1 MNIAQKT
8 KGIVFKN
15 YSFDE
20 GYIVNEL
27 KKLMQQYESTEA
39 FVDYF
44 YKLDGDDWIADS
56 YIGEK
61 SSLLNRE
68 PYYWVCGLD
77 SENLEVL
84 LGLMGWVWDSVAEKW
99 LTHFKDDE
107 EKMEDFKNLTKEEF
121 LNSYSYLTDCE
132 YELTKKSIQTN

>member
-77 SENLEVL
+77 ICVVPAPLCVFTLSH
-84 LGLMGWVWDSVAEKW
+84 MY
-99 LTHFKDDE
+99 TH
-107 EKMEDFKNLTKEEF
+107 
-121 LNSYSYLTDCE
+121 Y
-132 YELTKKSIQTN
+132 TNG

>member
-27 KKLMQQYESTEA
+27 KKLMQQYESTKA

-56 YIGEK
+56 YIREK
-61 SSLLNRE
+61 SSLHDRE

-84 LGLMGWVWDSVAEKW
+84 LGLMGWVWDGVA
-99 LTHFKDDE
+99 HS
-107 EKMEDFKNLTKEEF
+107 MI
-121 LNSYSYLTDCE
+121 
-132 YELTKKSIQTN
+132 KKS